1 MPWKFTSV
9 YVSAGTHPATLYYS
23 RCHAKK
29 QEVFQTFFRL
39 FLDMF
44 QRLSEDGGNVRI
56 RQRVKNGFSLTAAD
70 HEPGLFQNTKLVGD
84 GGLGHFQ
91 FLRNIPDAFFVL
103 KEDEND
109 PYPCQIAKD
118 LEQLCHVCQL

>member
-1 MPWKFTSV
+1 
-9 YVSAGTHPATLYYS
+9 
-23 RCHAKK
+23 
-29 QEVFQTFFRL
+29 
-39 FLDMF
+39 MF